1 MGTHDLGFMIC
12 PWARLQWD
20 LHRDLKAFDTLMTA
34 ANTLADRFSDK
45 VGCMRSWDVCQTKV
59 YSFTDPSK
67 DFLVIIVSLMS
78 EKRLLMA
85 RRALLTE

>member
-20 LHRDLKAFDTLMTA
+20 LHRDPKAFDTLMTA
-34 ANTLADRFSDK
+34 ANTLADRFSETI
-45 VGCMRSWDVCQTKV
+45 GCIRSWDVCQTKI
-59 YSFTDPSK
+59 YSFTDPKK

-78 EKRLLMA
+78 EKRHLLI
-85 RRALLTE
+85 RLALLT